1 MRNAWLLV
9 VVFLS
14 LITVSV
20 TGCFSSHPKNV
31 QAFLKPRQTNVTSS
45 SYILQPPDEIEVHCT
60 KAPEIHGQ
68 RQKIRPD
75 GMVSFEH
82 IGEIMAAGR
91 TPEQLAELIKVKLSG
106 LYVLAADKPIDV
118 RVSLFESK
126 KYYVLGQVYLPGP
139 KVYTGRDTVLEAISS
154 SNPNPMAWVQRIQVI
169 RPAVNEGD
177 KAIIFEVDFDRMAA
191 HGDMSKNVLLQE
203 GDVIYVPPTVVAAI
217 ALKVEEFMRPIG
229 RAFST
234 VNIVSGTPGY
244 R

>member
-14 LITVSV
+14 LITVSL

-31 QAFLKPRQTNVTSS
+31 QAFLKPRQANITSS
-45 SYILQPPDEIEVHCT
+45 SYILQPPDEIVVYCSKIE
-60 KAPEIHGQ
+60 ELNEQ
-68 RQKIRPD
+68 RQQIRPD
-75 GMVSFEH
+75 GMVSFEN
-82 IGEIMAAGR
+82 IGDIMAAGR
-91 TPEQLAELIKVKLSG
+91 TPNQLAELIKVKLSG
-106 LYVLAADKPIDV
+106 LYVLAADQPIDV

-139 KVYTGRDTVLEAISS
+139 KVYTGRDTVLHAIAEAQ
-154 SNPNPMAWVQRIQVI
+154 PNPMAWVSRIQII
-169 RPAVNEGD
+169 RPAVSEDD
-177 KAIIFEVDFDRMAA
+177 KPLIFEVDFDRMAA

-203 GDVIYVPPTVVAAI
+203 GDVIYVPPTVLAAI

>member
-14 LITVSV
+14 LITVSLS
-20 TGCFSSHPKNV
+20 GCFSSHPKNIE
-31 QAFLKPRQTNVTSS
+31 AFLKPRQANVTSS
-45 SYILQPPDEIEVHCT
+45 SYILQPPDEIEVYCT

-68 RQKIRPD
+68 RQQIRPD
-75 GMVSFEH
+75 GMVSFEN

-91 TPEQLAELIKVKLSG
+91 TPDQLAELIKVKLSG
-106 LYVLAADKPIDV
+106 LYVLETDKPIDV

-139 KVYTGRDTVLEAISS
+139 KVYTGRDTVLAAIAEAQ
-154 SNPNPMAWVQRIQVI
+154 PNPMAWVDRIQVI
-169 RPAVNEGD
+169 RPAVSEDG
-177 KAIIFEVDFDRMAA
+177 KPMIFEVNFDRMAA

-203 GDVIYVPPTVVAAI
+203 GDVIYVPPTVLAAI
-217 ALKVEEFMRPIG
+217 ALKVEEFIRPIG